1 MKWYV
6 LVIIFG
12 VLALIGIGIGF
23 ESQRPIV
30 QAPYQVVSV
39 WSDDEGNTYEIRVD
53 KANKRA
59 WTVKNPGIY
68 KGEE

>member
-1 MKWYV
+1 MKPYILIV
-6 LVIIFG
+6 IFG
-12 VLALIGIGIGF
+12 VLALIGIGIYF

-30 QAPYQVVSV
+30 QAPWQVISV
-39 WSDDEGNTYEIRVD
+39 WTDDEGNSYEIRVD